1 MKGILIRP
9 LSTKITGCNVN
20 LIIKTEQWEVLTQL
34 LGHTVPDLI
43 VGEHGIAQLGAGLP
57 LDMLVLPGGIHQ
69 HHVVPAQWAEIIGT
83 KKNQLQDPQKK
94 WQKPPINV

>member
-1 MKGILIRP
+1 MVR
-9 LSTKITGCNVN
+9 
-20 LIIKTEQWEVLTQL
+20 L
-34 LGHTVPDLI
+34 LGNGEPDLI

-83 KKNQLQDPQKK
+83 KKTNFKTHKK
-94 WQKPPINV
+94 T